1 MRLPFEGSFRVSQEF
16 GKNPDMYKKFGFLGH
31 NGIDYATPSGTYI
44 LAPHKGKIIEAAFDA
59 NGYGNYLKIE
69 NDAEGSVLA
78 HNKEFLVKVGDTVEE
93 GQRVAVSDN
102 TGNSTGPHL
111 HWGYYKKP
119 RDRQNGYG
127 GFIDQQ
133 PLLTTQPMPSEM
145 YGTPLQ
151 YDLNNKE
158 SMKVIIDSFN
168 DFMTPGKFMKVAD
181 SEKLFNELKSEYETK
196 LQNASTQVS
205 NLSSSIMGFAV
216 LLGLAKEANPD
227 EILKAIKAL
236 QDSVNTPEG
245 GTSTPTGTL
254 PEVLTLNGDQWG
266 LREVILTDGK
276 MSGNYQ
282 RL

>member
-1 MRLPFEGSFRVSQEF
+1 MRLPFKGNFRISQEF
-16 GKNPDMYKKFGFLGH
+16 SKNPDMYKKFGFLGH
-31 NGIDYATPSGTYI
+31 NGIDYATPSGTPI
-44 LAPHKGKIIEAAFDA
+44 LAPHNGKVIESAFDA
-59 NGYGNYLKIE
+59 NGYGYYIKIE
-69 NDAEGSVLA
+69 NDKEGSVLA
-78 HNKEFLVKVGDTVEE
+78 HNKEILVKVGDTVEE
-93 GQRVAVSDN
+93 GQKIAISDN

-111 HWGYYKKP
+111 HWGYYTKP
-119 RDRQNGYG
+119 RNRQNGYG

-133 PLLTTQPMPSEM
+133 PLLNTQPMPSEM

-181 SEKLFNELKSEYETK
+181 SETLFNQLKSEYETK

-236 QDSVNTPEG
+236 QDSVNSSQEGTGTPA
-245 GTSTPTGTL
+245 GTL

-266 LREVILTDGK
+266 LSKVTFGDGK
-276 MSGNYQ
+276 LSGNYQ